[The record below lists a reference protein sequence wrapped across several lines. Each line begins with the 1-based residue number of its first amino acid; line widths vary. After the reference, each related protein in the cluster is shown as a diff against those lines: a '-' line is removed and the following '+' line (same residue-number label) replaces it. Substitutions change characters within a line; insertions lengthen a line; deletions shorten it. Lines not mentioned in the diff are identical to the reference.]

1 MKKSK
6 KRKEKYYSNWK
17 RITATTLIAALS
29 VTSVSLESLAAE
41 PAQTAENPAKTEAAF
56 DADDSVERPKELKG
70 VTEEDAVKKENT
82 ETSTTFQIGN
92 GKKVSVFYQ
101 EPVRYKDESGK
112 LIDYDPSLVKVD
124 SAKSEN
130 KESLKGYA
138 YENEE
143 GDAKQY
149 FPEKLSDTTPL
160 LMEKDG

>member
-130 KESLKGYA
+130 KESLKVMHTRTKKGMP
-138 YENEE
+138 NST
-143 GDAKQY
+143 
-149 FPEKLSDTTPL
+149 FRRSCRIRRHF
-160 LMEKDG
+160 